1 MPQVGS
7 EYRIEEGK
15 GSDTIGDFVPQVGS
29 EYRIEEGKGSDTM
42 AITGLFLL
50 AAIAILVWGYR
61 RAQPYGSVGILAWL
75 QSVVL
80 MGPWLL
86 FFGLFALGVYINLA
100 GVLLLLLGST
110 GLYIYLGRR
119 LRDLGQDMLSTQRPA
134 PLPATDSGPE
144 GAESPAGLDSPD
156 CRDQPTPA
164 SAAAPESAPEAA
176 PEAIAIPPD
185 DLAQIE
191 GIFGLDTYFR
201 TETIPYDQGA
211 IFRGNLRGEPA
222 ETQAKLEESLTERLG
237 DRYRLFLVENLEQR
251 PTVVVLPASADPAQT
266 TPTQWALAGVLAIAT
281 LFTSLEAGAILQGF
295 DLLEDFSRW
304 RAALPFLVALLV
316 ILVAHEAGHWVAA
329 RRYGVRLSPPFLIP
343 AWQIGAFGSLT
354 RFESLLP
361 NRSVLFDIALAGP
374 AAGGIVSLAMLVG
387 GLLLSHPGSAFQ
399 IPSGFFQGSV
409 LIGALARVTLGD
421 ALQAPLVDIH
431 PLTIMGWL
439 GLVITALNLMPA
451 GQLDGGRMVQAIYG
465 RKTLGRTTLF
475 TLIVL
480 GLVSLANPLALYW
493 AGVILLLQRDPERP
507 CLNDISEPNDA
518 RAALGLLA
526 LFLALTVLL
535 PLTPSLAGRLGI
547 GG

>member
-1 MPQVGS
+1 MGVLPAKTGVS
-7 EYRIEEGK
+7 AHIEEGR
-15 GSDTIGDFVPQVGS
+15 GSGIMV
-29 EYRIEEGKGSDTM
+29 
-42 AITGLFLL
+42 ITGLILL

-61 RAQPYGSVGILAWL
+61 RALPYGTVGILAWL

-80 MGPWLL
+80 MTPWLL
-86 FFGLFALGVYINLA
+86 FFGLFALGIYINLA

-119 LRDLGQDMLSTQRPA
+119 LRARGQDSLSTQRRAAVPDMDSIPENTNRLE
-134 PLPATDSGPE
+134 PL
-144 GAESPAGLDSPD
+144 
-156 CRDQPTPA
+156 DQPTPA
-164 SAAAPESAPEAA
+164 PTT
-176 PEAIAIPPD
+176 PEAIALPPE

-222 ETQAKLEESLTERLG
+222 ATQTKLAERLQERLG
-237 DRYRLFLVENLEQR
+237 DRYRLFLVENLEQK
-251 PTVVVLPASADPAQT
+251 PTVVVLPATADPAKAT
-266 TPTQWALAGVLAIAT
+266 LAQWALAGVLAIAT
-281 LFTSLEAGAILQGF
+281 LFTGLEAGAILQGF
-295 DLLEDFSRW
+295 DLLQDFSRW

-316 ILVAHEAGHWVAA
+316 ILLSHEAGHWIAA
-329 RRYGVRLSPPFLIP
+329 RRYGVRLSPPFFIP

-361 NRSVLFDIALAGP
+361 NRSVLFDISLAGP
-374 AAGGIVSLAMLVG
+374 AAGGIISLAMLVG

-409 LIGALARVTLGD
+409 LIGALAKVVLGS
-421 ALQAPLVDIH
+421 ALQEPLVDIH

-465 RKTLGRTTLF
+465 RKTANRTTVF
-475 TLIVL
+475 TLVVL
-480 GLVSLANPLALYW
+480 ALVALANPLALYW
-493 AGVILLLQRDPERP
+493 AGVIVILQRTLERP

-547 GG
+547 GA

>member
-1 MPQVGS
+1 MV
-7 EYRIEEGK
+7 
-15 GSDTIGDFVPQVGS
+15 
-29 EYRIEEGKGSDTM
+29 
-42 AITGLFLL
+42 ITGLILL

-86 FFGLFALGVYINLA
+86 FFGLFALGIYINLA
-100 GVLLLLLGST
+100 GVLVLVLGST

-119 LRDLGQDMLSTQRPA
+119 LRDLGQDMLSTQRPLSA
-134 PLPATDSGPE
+134 MVSTNQPDSESIEKTDQP
-144 GAESPAGLDSPD
+144 SPAPGE
-156 CRDQPTPA
+156 
-164 SAAAPESAPEAA
+164 SAAKLS
-176 PEAIAIPPD
+176 IPAE

-222 ETQAKLEESLTERLG
+222 ATQAQLAQSLENRLG
-237 DRYRLFLVENLEQR
+237 DRYRLFLVENLEQK
-251 PTVVVLPASADPAQT
+251 PTVVVLPATADPAKT
-266 TPTQWALAGVLAIAT
+266 TPAQWALVGVLAIAT
-281 LFTSLEAGAILQGF
+281 LFTGLEAGAILQGF
-295 DLLEDFSRW
+295 DLLQDFSRW
-304 RAALPFLVALLV
+304 QAALPFLVALLV
-316 ILVAHEAGHWVAA
+316 ILGTHEAGHWVTA
-329 RRYGVRLSPPFLIP
+329 RRYNIRLSPPFLIP

-374 AAGGIVSLAMLVG
+374 AAGGLVSLAMLLG

-399 IPSGFFQGSV
+399 IPSSFFQGSI
-409 LIGALARVTLGD
+409 LIGALSRIVLGS
-421 ALQAPLVDIH
+421 ALQEPLVDIH

-451 GQLDGGRMVQAIYG
+451 GQLDGGRMVQGIYG
-465 RKTLGRTTLF
+465 RKTLNRTTLF
-475 TLIVL
+475 TLVVL
-480 GLVSLANPLALYW
+480 ALVALANPLALYW
-493 AGVILLLQRDPERP
+493 AAVIVLLQRTPERP

-547 GG
+547 GT

>member
-1 MPQVGS
+1 
-7 EYRIEEGK
+7 
-15 GSDTIGDFVPQVGS
+15 
-29 EYRIEEGKGSDTM
+29 M
-42 AITGLFLL
+42 AITGLILL

-86 FFGLFALGVYINLA
+86 FFGLFALGIYINLA

-119 LRDLGQDMLSTQRPA
+119 LRALGQDMLSTQRPA
-134 PLPATDSGPE
+134 PIPMTDAPSETSENTNGSDP
-144 GAESPAGLDSPD
+144 L
-156 CRDQPTPA
+156 DQPTAAP
-164 SAAAPESAPEAA
+164 AAADAA
-176 PEAIAIPPD
+176 PDNAPNAIAIPPE

-211 IFRGNLRGEPA
+211 IFRGNLRGDPA
-222 ETQAKLEESLTERLG
+222 ATRAKLADSLTERLG

-251 PTVVVLPASADPAQT
+251 PTVVVLPASADPAKT
-266 TPTQWALAGVLAIAT
+266 TPSQWALAAVLAIAT
-281 LFTSLEAGAILQGF
+281 IFTSLEAGAILQGF
-295 DLLEDFSRW
+295 DLLQEFSRW

-316 ILVAHEAGHWVAA
+316 LLIAHEAGHWVAA
-329 RRYGVRLSPPFLIP
+329 RRYDVRLSPPFFIP

-354 RFESLLP
+354 RFESLLA

-374 AAGGIVSLAMLVG
+374 AAGGIVSFAMLMG

-421 ALQAPLVDIH
+421 VLQAPLVDIH

-507 CLNDISEPNDA
+507 CLNDITEPNDA

>member
-1 MPQVGS
+1 MV
-7 EYRIEEGK
+7 
-15 GSDTIGDFVPQVGS
+15 
-29 EYRIEEGKGSDTM
+29 
-42 AITGLFLL
+42 ITGLILL

-61 RAQPYGSVGILAWL
+61 RAQPYGRVGILAWL

-80 MGPWLL
+80 MAPWLL
-86 FFGLFALGVYINLA
+86 FFGLFALGVYVNLA

-119 LRDLGQDMLSTQRPA
+119 LRALGQDMLSTQRPLA
-134 PLPATDSGPE
+134 AT
-144 GAESPAGLDSPD
+144 AE
-156 CRDQPTPA
+156 
-164 SAAAPESAPEAA
+164 SAAANTEAPPTTDQPSAA
-176 PEAIAIPPD
+176 PGDTDTAIPIPAE

-222 ETQAKLEESLTERLG
+222 ATQAQLAQSLADRLG
-237 DRYRLFLVENLEQR
+237 DRYRLFLVENLEQK
-251 PTVVVLPASADPAQT
+251 PTVVVLPASTDPAQT
-266 TPTQWALAGVLAIAT
+266 TPAQWALAGVLAIAT
-281 LFTSLEAGAILQGF
+281 LFTGLEAGAILQGF
-295 DLLEDFSRW
+295 DLMQDAARW
-304 RAALPFLVALLV
+304 RAALPFLVALLA
-316 ILVAHEAGHWVAA
+316 ILLTHEAGHWVSA
-329 RRYGVRLSPPFLIP
+329 RRYNIRLSPPFLIP

-374 AAGGIVSLAMLVG
+374 AAGGLISLAMLMG

-409 LIGALARVTLGD
+409 LIGALARVVLGS

-465 RKTLGRTTLF
+465 RRTLNRTTLF
-475 TLIVL
+475 TLVVL
-480 GLVSLANPLALYW
+480 ALVALANPLALYW
-493 AGVILLLQRDPERP
+493 AGVILILQRTPERP

-547 GG
+547 GV

>member
-1 MPQVGS
+1 
-7 EYRIEEGK
+7 
-15 GSDTIGDFVPQVGS
+15 
-29 EYRIEEGKGSDTM
+29 M
-42 AITGLFLL
+42 AITGLILL

-86 FFGLFALGVYINLA
+86 FFGLFALGIYINLA

-134 PLPATDSGPE
+134 PLSTTDSGAE
-144 GAESPAGLDSPD
+144 RAESPAVPERPDGPDSLDE
-156 CRDQPTPA
+156 PTPA
-164 SAAAPESAPEAA
+164 PAAAPAAA
-176 PEAIAIPPD
+176 PEAITIPPD

-222 ETQAKLEESLTERLG
+222 EIQAKLAESLTERLG

-281 LFTSLEAGAILQGF
+281 VFTSLEAGAILQGF

-316 ILVAHEAGHWVAA
+316 ILIAHEAGHWVAA
-329 RRYGVRLSPPFLIP
+329 RRYGVRLSPPFFIP

-421 ALQAPLVDIH
+421 VLQAPLVDIH

-451 GQLDGGRMVQAIYG
+451 GQLDGGRMVQGVYG
-465 RKTLGRTTLF
+465 RKTLGRTTVF

>member
-1 MPQVGS
+1 
-7 EYRIEEGK
+7 
-15 GSDTIGDFVPQVGS
+15 
-29 EYRIEEGKGSDTM
+29 M
-42 AITGLFLL
+42 AITGLILL

-86 FFGLFALGVYINLA
+86 FFGLFALGIYINLA
-100 GVLLLLLGST
+100 GVLVLVLGST

-119 LRDLGQDMLSTQRPA
+119 LRDLGQDMLSTQRPVSA
-134 PLPATDSGPE
+134 MIDVDQADS
-144 GAESPAGLDSPD
+144 ESPEKT
-156 CRDQPTPA
+156 DQPPPA
-164 SAAAPESAPEAA
+164 PSEPVPNLS
-176 PEAIAIPPD
+176 IPAE

-222 ETQAKLEESLTERLG
+222 ATQAQLAASLKERLG
-237 DRYRLFLVENLEQR
+237 DRYRLFLVENLEQK
-251 PTVVVLPASADPAQT
+251 PTVVVLPATADPVKT
-266 TPTQWALAGVLAIAT
+266 TPAQWALAGVLAIAT
-281 LFTSLEAGAILQGF
+281 TFTGLEAGAILQGF
-295 DLLEDFSRW
+295 DLLQDGSRW
-304 RAALPFLVALLV
+304 RAALPFLVALLA
-316 ILVAHEAGHWVAA
+316 ILVVHEAGHWVTA
-329 RRYGVRLSPPFLIP
+329 RRYGIRLSPPFLIP

-374 AAGGIVSLAMLVG
+374 AAGGLVSLAMLLG

-399 IPSGFFQGSV
+399 IPSGFFQGSI
-409 LIGALARVTLGD
+409 LIGALARVVLGA
-421 ALQAPLVDIH
+421 ALQEPLVDIH

-451 GQLDGGRMVQAIYG
+451 GQLDGGRIVQGIYG
-465 RKTLGRTTLF
+465 RKTLSRTTLF
-475 TLIVL
+475 TLVVL
-480 GLVSLANPLALYW
+480 ALVALANPLALYW
-493 AGVILLLQRDPERP
+493 AAVIVLLQRTPERP

-526 LFLALTVLL
+526 LFLA
-535 PLTPSLAGRLGI
+535 
-547 GG
+547 

>member
-1 MPQVGS
+1 MV
-7 EYRIEEGK
+7 
-15 GSDTIGDFVPQVGS
+15 
-29 EYRIEEGKGSDTM
+29 
-42 AITGLFLL
+42 ITGLILL

-80 MGPWLL
+80 MAPWLL
-86 FFGLFALGVYINLA
+86 FFGLFALGIYINLA
-100 GVLLLLLGST
+100 GVLLLLLGAT

-119 LRDLGQDMLSTQRPA
+119 LRALGQDLLSTQRPA
-134 PLPATDSGPE
+134 PIPAADSVPEPTDRLEP
-144 GAESPAGLDSPD
+144 L
-156 CRDQPTPA
+156 DQPT
-164 SAAAPESAPEAA
+164 AAPGAPAA
-176 PEAIAIPPD
+176 AIAIPPEE
-185 DLAQIE
+185 LAQIE

-211 IFRGNLRGEPA
+211 IFRGNLRGDPA
-222 ETQAKLEESLTERLG
+222 TTQAKLAERLTERLG
-237 DRYRLFLVENLEQR
+237 DRYRLFLVENLEQK
-251 PTVVVLPASADPAQT
+251 PTVVVLPATADPVKT
-266 TPTQWALAGVLAIAT
+266 TPAQWALAGVLAIAT
-281 LFTSLEAGAILQGF
+281 LFTSLEAGAVLQGF
-295 DLLEDFSRW
+295 DLLQDFSRW
-304 RAALPFLVALLV
+304 RAALPFLLALLA
-316 ILVAHEAGHWVAA
+316 ILGAHEAGHWVAA

-361 NRSVLFDIALAGP
+361 NRSVLFDIAVAGP
-374 AAGGIVSLAMLVG
+374 AAGGIVSLVMLVG

-409 LIGALARVTLGD
+409 LIGALARVVLGD
-421 ALQAPLVDIH
+421 VLQEPLVDIH
-431 PLTIMGWL
+431 PFTIMGWL

-475 TLIVL
+475 TLVVL

-535 PLTPSLAGRLGI
+535 PLTPSLAGKLGI
-547 GG
+547 GA

>member
-1 MPQVGS
+1 MV
-7 EYRIEEGK
+7 
-15 GSDTIGDFVPQVGS
+15 
-29 EYRIEEGKGSDTM
+29 
-42 AITGLFLL
+42 ITGLILL

-75 QSVVL
+75 QSVAL
-80 MGPWLL
+80 MAPWLL

-100 GVLLLLLGST
+100 GVLLLLLVST
-110 GLYIYLGRR
+110 GLYVYLGRR
-119 LRDLGQDMLSTQRPA
+119 LRALGQDTLSTQRPA
-134 PLPATDSGPE
+134 PVAAVDQAPGPSDRADQTDQP
-144 GAESPAGLDSPD
+144 SPA
-156 CRDQPTPA
+156 PA
-164 SAAAPESAPEAA
+164 EAPAA
-176 PEAIAIPPD
+176 IVIPPA
-185 DLAQIE
+185 DLTQIE

-222 ETQAKLEESLTERLG
+222 ATQAQLAKSLEERLG
-237 DRYRLFLVENLEQR
+237 DRYRLFLVENLEQK
-251 PTVVVLPASADPAQT
+251 PTVVVLPATADPAKT
-266 TPTQWALAGVLAIAT
+266 TPAQWALAGVLAIAT
-281 LFTSLEAGAILQGF
+281 LFTGLEAGAILQGF
-295 DLLEDFSRW
+295 DLVQDFSRW

-316 ILVAHEAGHWVAA
+316 ILIAHEAGHWVAA

-354 RFESLLP
+354 RFESLLA

-374 AAGGIVSLAMLVG
+374 AAGGLISLAMLMG

-409 LIGALARVTLGD
+409 LIGALGRVVLGS
-421 ALQAPLVDIH
+421 ALQEPLVDIH
-431 PLTIMGWL
+431 PLTVMGWL

-465 RKTLGRTTLF
+465 RKTVNRTTTF
-475 TLIVL
+475 TLVVL
-480 GLVSLANPLALYW
+480 ALVALANPLALYW
-493 AGVILLLQRDPERP
+493 AGVIVIVQRTPERP

-547 GG
+547 GV

>member
-1 MPQVGS
+1 MV
-7 EYRIEEGK
+7 
-15 GSDTIGDFVPQVGS
+15 
-29 EYRIEEGKGSDTM
+29 
-42 AITGLFLL
+42 ITGLILL
-50 AAIAILVWGYR
+50 AAIAILDWGYR
-61 RAQPYGSVGILAWL
+61 RALPYGTVGLLAWL

-80 MGPWLL
+80 MTPWLL
-86 FFGLFALGVYINLA
+86 FFGLFALGIYINLA

-119 LRDLGQDMLSTQRPA
+119 LRDLGQESLSTQA
-134 PLPATDSGPE
+134 GKPLPV
-144 GAESPAGLDSPD
+144 AESGASDEAATTDL
-156 CRDQPTPA
+156 PTPA
-164 SAAAPESAPEAA
+164 PGDSPA
-176 PEAIAIPPD
+176 AIAIPAE

-222 ETQAKLEESLTERLG
+222 ATQAQLAASLEERLG
-237 DRYRLFLVENLEQR
+237 DRYRLFLVENLEQK
-251 PTVVVLPASADPAQT
+251 PTVVVLPATADPAKT
-266 TPTQWALAGVLAIAT
+266 TPAQWALAGVLAIAT
-281 LFTSLEAGAILQGF
+281 IFTSLEAGAILQGF
-295 DLLEDFSRW
+295 DLLQEFSRW
-304 RAALPFLVALLV
+304 RAALPFLVALVV
-316 ILVAHEAGHWVAA
+316 ILIGHEAGHWVAA
-329 RRYGVRLSPPFLIP
+329 RRYGVRLSPPFFIP

-374 AAGGIVSLAMLVG
+374 AAGGLISLTMLVG

-409 LIGALARVTLGD
+409 LIGTLARVVLGE
-421 ALQAPLVDIH
+421 ALQEPLVDIH
-431 PLTIMGWL
+431 PLMIMGWL

-465 RKTLGRTTLF
+465 RKTANRTTIF
-475 TLIVL
+475 TLVVL
-480 GLVSLANPLALYW
+480 ALVSLANPLALYW
-493 AGVILLLQRDPERP
+493 AGVIFILQRTLERP

-547 GG
+547 GP

>member
-1 MPQVGS
+1 MV
-7 EYRIEEGK
+7 
-15 GSDTIGDFVPQVGS
+15 
-29 EYRIEEGKGSDTM
+29 M
-42 AITGLFLL
+42 TGLILL

-75 QSVVL
+75 QSVAL

-86 FFGLFALGVYINLA
+86 FFGLFALGIYINLA
-100 GVLLLLLGST
+100 SVLVLVLGST

-119 LRDLGQDMLSTQRPA
+119 LRDLGQDTLSTQRPVSVA
-134 PLPATDSGPE
+134 AVDATHRDSE
-144 GAESPAGLDSPD
+144 GLEKT
-156 CRDQPTPA
+156 DQPTPTPTDSPA
-164 SAAAPESAPEAA
+164 GIS
-176 PEAIAIPPD
+176 IPAE

-222 ETQAKLEESLTERLG
+222 TTQAHLAASLEDRLG
-237 DRYRLFLVENLEQR
+237 DRYRLFLVENLEQK
-251 PTVVVLPASADPAQT
+251 PTVVVLPATADPVKT
-266 TPTQWALAGVLAIAT
+266 TPAQWALAGVLAIAT
-281 LFTSLEAGAILQGF
+281 LFTGLEAGAILQGF
-295 DLLEDFSRW
+295 DLLQDFSRW

-316 ILVAHEAGHWVAA
+316 ILVAHEAGHWVTA
-329 RRYGVRLSPPFLIP
+329 RRYNIRLSPPFLIP

-374 AAGGIVSLAMLVG
+374 AAGGLISLAMLLG

-409 LIGALARVTLGD
+409 LIGALAKVVLGS
-421 ALQAPLVDIH
+421 ALQEPLVDIH

-465 RKTLGRTTLF
+465 RKTLNRTTLF
-475 TLIVL
+475 TLVVL
-480 GLVSLANPLALYW
+480 ALVSLANPLALYW
-493 AGVILLLQRDPERP
+493 AGVILILQRTPERP

-518 RAALGLLA
+518 RAALSLLA

-547 GG
+547 GV